1 MEYRYRDASEM
12 KDSGVEWIGK
22 IPKNAKITKLKYNSN
37 FINGYEF
44 KSEDLKLESKVP
56 VIRISD
62 IRENGIEESK
72 MLKVDE
78 DLTRNLEMY
87 RIKNNDILIAM
98 SGATV
103 GKIMYITKNNEA
115 LINQRV
121 GIIRPLDINS
131 KYLYYS
137 VNNTKFRNEILLSS
151 TGGAQENI
159 SSENIKNKYII
170 QFSNKEQENI
180 VKFLDK
186 KTSQFD
192 SIISK
197 KETLIEKLEEA
208 KKSLISEVVTGKVKV
223 VKTDDGYDL
232 VKRSSDEVKDSGVE
246 WLGEIPKDWENIK
259 IKRLS
264 RIGRGASPRPIDDPV
279 YFDENGEYAWT
290 RIADVSK
297 SNKYLTETKQK
308 MSERGSLLSVKL
320 EINKLFLSIAGSV
333 GKPCITGIKACI
345 HDGFVYFPDLQEYL
359 NDYLYYI
366 FYGGQCYKGL
376 GKLGTQLNLNRETVG
391 DIRIGIPKDKEEV
404 NYITS
409 FLEQYLYQIDKL
421 ITSIELQIEKLKEA
435 KQSLISEAVTGKI
448 EILD

>member
-22 IPKNAKITKLKYNSN
+22 IPKDWEISRIKNFTSLRSIKGKENEQLLSLYRDYGVVPKNSRDDN
-37 FINGYEF
+37 FNRA
-44 KSEDLKLESKVP
+44 SEDLSNYKYVEKDNLVLNKMKVWQGSLAVSQFKGIVSPAYIICELNSSKIVP
-56 VIRISD
+56 RYAHYS
-62 IRENGIEESK
+62 
-72 MLKVDE
+72 L
-78 DLTRNLEMY
+78 RNKKYIPEY
-87 RIKNNDILIAM
+87 RRL
-98 SGATV
+98 STG
-103 GKIMYITKNNEA
+103 
-115 LINQRV
+115 
-121 GIIRPLDINS
+121 IRPNQWDINYEDF
-131 KYLYYS
+131 K
-137 VNNTKFRNEILLSS
+137 
-151 TGGAQENI
+151 
-159 SSENIKNKYII
+159 NIKGTLPKL
-170 QFSNKEQENI
+170 SEQEKIAN
-180 VKFLDK
+180 FLDK

-197 KETLIEKLEEA
+197 KEVLIEKLEEA

-223 VKTDDGYDL
+223 VKTDDEYDL
-232 VKRSSDEVKDSGVE
+232 VKRNSDEMKDSGVE
-246 WLGEIPKDWENIK
+246 WLGNIPKDWENIK

-297 SNKYLTETKQK
+297 SNKYLTKTEQK

-345 HDGFVYFPDLQEYL
+345 HDGFVYFPDLKDYL

-391 DIRIGIPKDKEEV
+391 DIKIGIPKDKEEV

-421 ITSIELQIEKLKEA
+421 ITSIESQIEKLKEA